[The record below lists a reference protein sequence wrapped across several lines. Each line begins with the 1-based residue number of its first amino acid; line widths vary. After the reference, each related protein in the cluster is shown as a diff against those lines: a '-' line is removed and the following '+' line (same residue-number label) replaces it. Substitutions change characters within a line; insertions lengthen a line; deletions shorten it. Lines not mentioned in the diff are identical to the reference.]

1 MAAEQKDRF
10 IDYLAEFPNYFTMF
24 LIPVYFT
31 TASTM
36 LLEMSKYLNVGIAN
50 LNFIFTFFTLGL
62 VAGQLTSVIYNRIFK
77 KIIIITGAYSLI
89 ILFLIVLRFSSSLL
103 MFYVFYFIIGYLSGV
118 IQIQA
123 SKYILENGIKNKDR
137 LMTIFLSAYPV
148 GSLSAPFIAS
158 TLIKKNIDWR
168 MSYVIMAILSVISVI
183 LYLTMKGRRNNL
195 AAEEEEKIPLRK
207 VFFDKK
213 RNMVFLLGL
222 LILLFYCISETVIST
237 WSPTFLRSTRNFD
250 IRYASFSI
258 AIYIISVLI
267 GRAIIA
273 VFAGK
278 CRSNTIILFLSV
290 LAFLSLLFFTFFKS
304 TYASFISVF
313 FVGLGFSGIITI
325 GISST
330 STVYEKGRGVLA
342 SIIFAVTNLGIS
354 IAPFLTGQA
363 SKYNMTLSVALAPIF
378 ILLLIVVLVIKI
390 IYENKKVL
398 GRGNCQ

>member
-1 MAAEQKDRF
+1 MAAEQKDKF

-36 LLEMSKYLNVGIAN
+36 LLEMSKYLNASIAN
-50 LNFIFTFFTLGL
+50 LNLIFTFFTLGI
-62 VAGQLTSVIYNRIFK
+62 VAGQLTSVIYNRKFK

-89 ILFLIVLRFSSSLL
+89 ILFLIILRFSSSLL
-103 MFYVFYFIIGYLSGV
+103 MFYIFYFIIGYLSGV

-123 SKYILENGIKNKDR
+123 TKYILENGIRNKDR
-137 LMTIFLSAYPV
+137 LMTIFLSAYPI
-148 GSLSAPFIAS
+148 GSLIAPFIAAS
-158 TLIKKNIDWR
+158 LIKNNIDWR

-183 LYLTMKGRRNNL
+183 LYLIVKGRRNNFIG
-195 AAEEEEKIPLRK
+195 EEEEKIPIRK

-250 IRYASFSI
+250 IKYASFSI
-258 AIYIISVLI
+258 AIYIISILI

-278 CRSNTIILFLSV
+278 FKSNTIILFLSI
-290 LAFLSLLFFTFFKS
+290 LSLLSLLFFTFFRS

-325 GISST
+325 GISS
-330 STVYEKGRGVLA
+330 SGTVYEKGRGILA
-342 SIIFAVTNLGIS
+342 SIIFAITNLGIS

-363 SKYNMTLSVALAPIF
+363 SKYNMTLSIALAPIF

-390 IYENKKVL
+390 IYENKKTL
-398 GRGNCQ
+398 P

>member
-1 MAAEQKDRF
+1 MAAEQKDKF

-36 LLEMSKYLNVGIAN
+36 LLEMSKYLNASIAN
-50 LNFIFTFFTLGL
+50 LNLIFTFFTLGI
-62 VAGQLTSVIYNRIFK
+62 VAGQLTSVIYNRKFK

-89 ILFLIVLRFSSSLL
+89 ILFLIILRFSSSLL
-103 MFYVFYFIIGYLSGV
+103 MFYIFYFIIGYLSGV

-123 SKYILENGIKNKDR
+123 TKYILENGIRNKDR
-137 LMTIFLSAYPV
+137 LMTIFLSAYPI
-148 GSLSAPFIAS
+148 GSLIAPFIAAS
-158 TLIKKNIDWR
+158 LIKNNIDWR

-183 LYLTMKGRRNNL
+183 LYLIVKGRRNNFIG
-195 AAEEEEKIPLRK
+195 EEEEKIPIRK

-250 IRYASFSI
+250 IKYASFSI
-258 AIYIISVLI
+258 AIYIISILI

-273 VFAGK
+273 FFAGK
-278 CRSNTIILFLSV
+278 FKSNTIILFLSI
-290 LAFLSLLFFTFFKS
+290 LSLLSLLFFTFFRS

-325 GISST
+325 GISS
-330 STVYEKGRGVLA
+330 SGTVYEKGRGILA
-342 SIIFAVTNLGIS
+342 SIIFAITNLGIS

-363 SKYNMTLSVALAPIF
+363 SKYNMTLSIALAPIF

-390 IYENKKVL
+390 IYENKKTV
-398 GRGNCQ
+398 

>member
-1 MAAEQKDRF
+1 M
-10 IDYLAEFPNYFTMF
+10 I
-24 LIPVYFT
+24 
-31 TASTM
+31 
-36 LLEMSKYLNVGIAN
+36 
-50 LNFIFTFFTLGL
+50 
-62 VAGQLTSVIYNRIFK
+62 
-77 KIIIITGAYSLI
+77 
-89 ILFLIVLRFSSSLL
+89 
-103 MFYVFYFIIGYLSGV
+103 
-118 IQIQA
+118 
-123 SKYILENGIKNKDR
+123 
-137 LMTIFLSAYPV
+137 
-148 GSLSAPFIAS
+148 
-158 TLIKKNIDWR
+158 
-168 MSYVIMAILSVISVI
+168 
-183 LYLTMKGRRNNL
+183 
-195 AAEEEEKIPLRK
+195 
-207 VFFDKK
+207 
-213 RNMVFLLGL
+213 FLLGL

-304 TYASFISVF
+304 THASFISVF

-378 ILLLIVVLVIKI
+378 KVADYKINICRIPFISIPQIKI
-390 IYENKKVL
+390 HYPKIVFKSSSGVEIGFKLNFSTKTFKTFGDIKAGSV
-398 GRGNCQ
+398 GPK